1 MSDNAENAHAL
12 HTTAYSAGSGF
23 LLISCGRPILDQID
37 LSIESNQRL
46 GLIGP
51 NGSGKTTLLHLI
63 MGLHRPTEGR
73 HLFKGNEIHKKEDI
87 KKLRRS
93 IGLVFQDADDQL

>member
-1 MSDNAENAHAL
+1 MPMPFTPS
-12 HTTAYSAGSGF
+12 
-23 LLISCGRPILDQID
+23 LIQLDQVSFSYPGGRPILDQID

-73 HLFKGNEIHKKEDI
+73 HLFKGNEIHKKEDT
-87 KKLRRS
+87 KKP
-93 IGLVFQDADDQL
+93 

>member
-1 MSDNAENAHAL
+1 MP
-12 HTTAYSAGSGF
+12 HTPP
-23 LLISCGRPILDQID
+23 LIQLDQVSFSYPGGRHILHQVD
-37 LSIESNQRL
+37 LSINPQQRL

-63 MGLHRPTEGR
+63 MGLHQPTTGTL
-73 HLFKGNEIHKKEDI
+73 LFKGSQVNGKEDL

-93 IGLVFQDADDQL
+93 IGLVFQD